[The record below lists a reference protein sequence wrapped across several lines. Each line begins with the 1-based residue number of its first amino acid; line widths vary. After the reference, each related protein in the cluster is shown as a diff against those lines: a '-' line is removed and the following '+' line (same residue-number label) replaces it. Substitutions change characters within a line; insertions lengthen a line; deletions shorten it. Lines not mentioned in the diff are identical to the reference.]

1 MDITVIVA
9 LITAIAAII
18 APVITSVINSRSAL
32 KLKKLDIFQNNVYA
46 AVSELTGSFSGLYD
60 CAGSLPACWA
70 FMSAAY
76 KTMSLVHDPA
86 IQEQLSALIAAIRTS
101 HGTVTNETATSF
113 ECIINALSTHL
124 EIGSK

>member
-1 MDITVIVA
+1 MDATVIVA
-9 LITAIAAII
+9 LIAAIAAIV
-18 APVITSVINSRSAL
+18 APVITAVVNSRTEL
-32 KLKKLDIFQNNVYA
+32 KIKKLDMLQNNIHA
-46 AVSELTGSFSGLYD
+46 AVAELTKSFSGLYD
-60 CAGSLPACWA
+60 CQGALTACWA
-70 FMSAAY
+70 FMAAAY
-76 KTMSLVHDPA
+76 KTMSLVQDTA